1 MEELRKLV
9 LQEMKLV
16 MANDFDNLTNW
27 LGVDEKKSSSENQE
41 TYCIAWIFWD
51 GLEVE
56 LLIVNL
62 NLRKIIVKL
71 STVYYCLCSRVIR
84 RQLIQQQLLEI
95 KVDGN
100 SSYETYRLINYVHFT
115 LSIFWEPSW
124 FRNYTYSGFLCR
136 PWGLGKSHW
145 KHCFSEIKI

>member
-16 MANDFDNLTNW
+16 MPNDFDNLTNW

-41 TYCIAWIFWD
+41 TYCIVWIFWD

-62 NLRKIIVKL
+62 NLRKIIVEL
-71 STVYYCLCSRVIR
+71 STVYYCMCSRVIR
-84 RQLIQQQLLEI
+84 RQLIQQQVLEI
-95 KVDGN
+95 KVEGN
-100 SSYETYRLINYVHFT
+100 SSYETYSLINYVHFT
-115 LSIFWEPSW
+115 LSILRTKLIS
-124 FRNYTYSGFLCR
+124 
-136 PWGLGKSHW
+136 
-145 KHCFSEIKI
+145 